1 MNIKIEIKIMKKDN
15 CIVIL
20 ILKIIIKTN
29 LDIPNQ
35 IKIIF
40 IIITEIIDIKDM
52 KEIDQEVVH
61 KEEIDINKTE

>member
-61 KEEIDINKTE
+61 KEEIDINKIE